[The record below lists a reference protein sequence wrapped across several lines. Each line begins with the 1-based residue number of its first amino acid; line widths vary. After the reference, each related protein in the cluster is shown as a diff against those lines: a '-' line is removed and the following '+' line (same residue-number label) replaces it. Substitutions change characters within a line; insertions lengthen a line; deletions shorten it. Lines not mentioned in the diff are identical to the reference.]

1 MIRAE
6 IPQDVT
12 QYKEEFIGGLTFR
25 KLISVAAAAA
35 VGIPAFLLLKNFID
49 TSYVL
54 YICLVLIIPI
64 LLIGFKEIDGMPFE
78 KYASLVISLYV
89 KEQRR
94 KYIFHHKETDITT
107 ELRKVLLEC
116 EKAERKAEI
125 KQEKKDA
132 KLRRKEEKKE
142 HKRAKKEERKMKKCR
157 QKK

>member
-94 KYIFHHKETDITT
+94 KYIFHHKETDITK

-116 EKAERKAEI
+116 EKVERKAEI
-125 KQEKKDA
+125 KQEKKE
-132 KLRRKEEKKE
+132 R
-142 HKRAKKEERKMKKCR
+142 KRAKKEERKMKKCR

>member
-25 KLISVAAAAA
+25 KLISVVAAAA

-94 KYIFHHKETDITT
+94 KYIFHHKETDITK

-116 EKAERKAEI
+116 EKVERKAEI
-125 KQEKKDA
+125 KQEKKE
-132 KLRRKEEKKE
+132 R
-142 HKRAKKEERKMKKCR
+142 KRAKKEERKMKKCR